1 MKVKIKGLSGALLT
15 LSLCFCFFACT
26 NNGLET
32 SDKSEQI
39 RDFTSTAQKI
49 SPTPDLWPPNSGEND
64 NLSGLA
70 NEKCSNGNLGLVE
83 CGDYIYFVGKTL
95 KLESDGFSSIVI
107 RCERDGSNLVQLG
120 DTEEYTDTI
129 SRTVPNVSMAEPRHL
144 EFISNGRLYIRF
156 AVTFVQITNDNN
168 GYNSDTVEMICD
180 LDLDG
185 DNLHFDEHYIDP
197 VPSGAVYCPEDSAS
211 DGYWTYYSV
220 IDEVTDSESKIYREK
235 IDQTEKEVFYEGHA
249 ENLQIREGW
258 LFFASYATG
267 EGTISCI
274 NLSSGVKKDIYVY
287 YFREHNIGNI
297 NLCGNWVYFVDYA
310 AGGHLCRIRTDG
322 TELAVISNK
331 PIIQYCI
338 FGHTIMYQGW
348 ESDGDDEFVLADA
361 EGINLLYRMD
371 LDGSNIQ
378 TIT

>member
-129 SRTVPNVSMAEPRHL
+129 SRTVPYVQCLKAQR
-144 EFISNGRLYIRF
+144 IRLTAYPLCFYIFYR
-156 AVTFVQITNDNN
+156 VTTPLQ
-168 GYNSDTVEMICD
+168 
-180 LDLDG
+180 
-185 DNLHFDEHYIDP
+185 
-197 VPSGAVYCPEDSAS
+197 
-211 DGYWTYYSV
+211 
-220 IDEVTDSESKIYREK
+220 RE
-235 IDQTEKEVFYEGHA
+235 
-249 ENLQIREGW
+249 N
-258 LFFASYATG
+258 FFAK
-267 EGTISCI
+267 
-274 NLSSGVKKDIYVY
+274 LVVY
-287 YFREHNIGNI
+287 DLRH
-297 NLCGNWVYFVDYA
+297 
-310 AGGHLCRIRTDG
+310 
-322 TELAVISNK
+322 AVV
-331 PIIQYCI
+331 
-338 FGHTIMYQGW
+338 H
-348 ESDGDDEFVLADA
+348 
-361 EGINLLYRMD
+361 
-371 LDGSNIQ
+371 
-378 TIT
+378 